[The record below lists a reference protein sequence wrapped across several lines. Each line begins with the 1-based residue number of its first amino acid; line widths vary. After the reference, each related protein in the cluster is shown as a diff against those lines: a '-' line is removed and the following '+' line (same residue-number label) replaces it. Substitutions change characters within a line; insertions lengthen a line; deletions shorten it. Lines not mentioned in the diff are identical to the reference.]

1 MKKAIILFNLG
12 GPDSLESVQPFLFNL
27 FNDPAIIS
35 LPKILRYPLAKF
47 ISKRRTSV
55 AKAIYA
61 EMRGKSP
68 ILKETLNQA
77 NAIEET
83 LKQENDE
90 YKCFIVMRCWHPRA
104 IDVIKE
110 VKKFNPQQIIL
121 LPLYPQYSN
130 ATSGS
135 SIKEWS
141 DICKKENLNIET
153 KIICCYPTEKDFIL
167 SYANLIKK
175 KINLNKLSETTL
187 IFSAHGLPESKIK
200 QGDPY
205 QWQVENTV
213 AHLVKKLS
221 IPNLNFTLSYQSR
234 VGPLKWIGPS
244 TDKIIEEEAKKNK
257 IIVVVPVAFVS
268 EHSETLVELDIEY
281 KKLAVE
287 NGSRDYIRVPAVT
300 VNQDFI
306 NSLKSSILS
315 ASNGDRFTSSI
326 RCLEKFKKCPRLQ
339 NM

>member
-12 GPDSLESVQPFLFNL
+12 GPDSLDAVQPFLFNL

-35 LPKILRYPLAKF
+35 LPWILRYPLAKF
-47 ISKRRTSV
+47 ISKRRTPI

-61 EMRGKSP
+61 EMGGKSP
-68 ILKETLNQA
+68 ILEETQKQSH
-77 NAIEET
+77 AIEQALE
-83 LKQENDE
+83 QEQDE
-90 YKCFIVMRCWHPRA
+90 YKCFIVMRCWNPRA
-104 IDVIKE
+104 ADVIKK
-110 VKKFNPQQIIL
+110 VKEFNPQQIIL

-141 DICKKENLNIET
+141 DICKKEKFNIET
-153 KIICCYPTEKDFIL
+153 KTICCYPTEKDFIL
-167 SYANLIKK
+167 SYADLIKK
-175 KINLNKLSETTL
+175 KVNLNKLSETTI
-187 IFSAHGLPESKIK
+187 IFSAHGLPENKIK

-213 AHLVKKLS
+213 EHLVKKLS
-221 IPNLNFTLSYQSR
+221 IKNLNYILSYQSR

-244 TDKIIEEEAKKNK
+244 TETIIKQEAKKRK

-281 KKLAVE
+281 KKLATD
-287 NGSRDYIRVPAVT
+287 NGSKDYIRVPAVT
-300 VNQDFI
+300 TNKDFI
-306 NSLKSSILS
+306 NSLKSNILS
-315 ASNGDRFTSSI
+315 ASNGGSFTSSI
-326 RCLEKFKKCPRLQ
+326 KCIEKFKKCPRRK
-339 NM
+339 NI